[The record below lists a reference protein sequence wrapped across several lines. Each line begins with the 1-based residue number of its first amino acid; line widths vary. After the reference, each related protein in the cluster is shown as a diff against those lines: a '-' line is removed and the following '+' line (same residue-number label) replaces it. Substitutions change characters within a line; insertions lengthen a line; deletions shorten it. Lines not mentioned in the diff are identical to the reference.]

1 MNSKFWV
8 MFMEKYNIIR
18 LSSLLIALFGGFLF
32 LTSYCNSHLPTKDGL
47 YDSTILTTNNDVDAA
62 DSVVWSHNGFSAHLY
77 KDEQDT
83 CTYRIASEAE
93 EQWMS
98 AYVYS
103 KETQISGKALM
114 AEFVKSL
121 DLLSKH
127 QLDVIMGDSI
137 NGSVAILITIVLDHH
152 GNVVKVRYNFF
163 NPVKEVLAND
173 YIRYVDERIRTVK
186 FPNMKTYGINFNY
199 MTLPIRKD
207 ALREYIKKRFDE

>member
-1 MNSKFWV
+1 
-8 MFMEKYNIIR
+8 MFMEKYNIMR

-32 LTSYCNSHLPTKDGL
+32 LSSYCNSHLPTKDGL
-47 YDSTILTTNNDVDAA
+47 YDSTILTTNNDVESHI
-62 DSVVWSHNGFSAHLY
+62 DSVVWSHDGYSAHLY

-137 NGSVAILITIVLDHH
+137 NGSVAILIKIVLDHH

>member
-1 MNSKFWV
+1 
-8 MFMEKYNIIR
+8 
-18 LSSLLIALFGGFLF
+18 
-32 LTSYCNSHLPTKDGL
+32 
-47 YDSTILTTNNDVDAA
+47 VDAA

-121 DLLSKH
+121 DLLSMH

-137 NGSVAILITIVLDHH
+137 NGSVAILIKIVLNHQ

-163 NPVKEVLAND
+163 NPVKEVLVDD
-173 YIRYVDERIRTVK
+173 YIRSVDERMRTVK

-199 MTLPIRKD
+199 MTFPITKKR
-207 ALREYIKKRFDE
+207 LREYIKKRFDE